1 MSAKSSA
8 SHPAGFGE
16 GLTPSIEQVWAIFA
30 EIEARE
36 NLQQWRIGS
45 IYLWPLLRGMLM
57 REVTEQ
63 LGIFE
68 RRPESAKLDFAA
80 ATAGAGGSA
89 SAGGSAGGTS
99 KPVAT
104 FVPADY
110 AVVPFTR
117 RNAGGLDPF
126 SDFIVDSLKAHGQT
140 PLILG
145 MGPDDV
151 GSGRPQVEQLEQ
163 EFTARYGNLAR
174 LLVAPTLRKSH
185 AAKYAR
191 VIGHVESELLS
202 AAGHIGLDL
211 TKITGPYRQFPRWL
225 LVQFAAQRMGWK
237 KFFLTAKVR
246 KVFIVN
252 AWKRSLIAGAQAAG
266 VTVVEPQHGAI
277 SGIHPYLS
285 WAGQTEVA
293 YQPDEFLEW
302 GEYWGD
308 VAQLPASTKRKVIG
322 APAFIT
328 EAIERAGELAKA
340 GEAHQPKTVLIASQ
354 AHASKAIVEFLLEA
368 AAANP
373 DFIFTLKQHPQEAPA
388 DFGRN
393 APANL
398 LLADPA
404 ANTLDLMARSEFV
417 LGVYTTA
424 LFEALAL
431 GCKVGVLGFSGWQHI
446 RGLVDQGDATLIE
459 TQAELHRFF
468 AESRSGKT
476 TESAWANRADYY
488 YAQPASEAELWAAIK
503 IAE

>member
-1 MSAKSSA
+1 LSDELK
-8 SHPAGFGE
+8 
-16 GLTPSIEQVWAIFA
+16 PSIERVWGIFA

-36 NLQQWRIGS
+36 NLVAWKIGS

-68 RRPESAKLDFAA
+68 RRPAVAPIKTNSSETLAAFA
-80 ATAGAGGSA
+80 
-89 SAGGSAGGTS
+89 
-99 KPVAT
+99 
-104 FVPADY
+104 PADY

-117 RNAGGLDPF
+117 RDANGLDPF
-126 SDFIVDSLKAHGQT
+126 SGFIVDSLKAHGHQ

-145 MGPDDV
+145 MGPEDA
-151 GSGRPQVEQLEQ
+151 GSGRPQVETLEQ
-163 EFTARYGNLAR
+163 EFTARYRRQAL

-185 AAKYAR
+185 REKYAR
-191 VIGHVESELLS
+191 VIAHIEGELS
-202 AAGHIGLDL
+202 GAAAGLGLSV
-211 TKITGPYRQFPRWL
+211 TEITGPYRHFPRWL

-237 KFFLTAKVR
+237 KFFITAKVR

-266 VTVVEPQHGAI
+266 VTVVEAQHGAI

-293 YQPDEFLEW
+293 YQPDEYLEW
-302 GEYWGD
+302 GQYWGD
-308 VAQLPASTKRKVIG
+308 VADLPAATKRKIIG
-322 APAFIT
+322 APDFIT
-328 EAIERAGELAKA
+328 DALARTAELAKT
-340 GEAHQPKTVLIASQ
+340 GDAHQPKTVLIASQ
-354 AHASKAIVEFLLEA
+354 AHATKAITEFLLRA

-373 DFIFTLKQHPQEAPA
+373 DFVFTLKQHPQEAPA
-388 DFGRN
+388 DFGSD

-404 ANTLDLMARSEFV
+404 DNTLDLMARSEFV

-424 LFEALAL
+424 LFEALTL

-446 RGLVDQGDATLIE
+446 RGLVERGDATLIE
-459 TQAELHRFF
+459 NQDALTHFLAT
-468 AESRSGKT
+468 ATAAGDRS
-476 TESAWANRADYY
+476 DYY